1 MRSKQLQPTR
11 PRTWVLV
18 FDTGDDPVPELERF
32 AQQQGARSRGDP
44 AQLVRVHDPE
54 SGLALIDLRRAK

>member
-32 AQQQGARSRGDP
+32 AQQHGLRGAHFTGIGAFSDAKQAP
-44 AQLVRVHDPE
+44 A
-54 SGLALIDLRRAK
+54 

>member
-1 MRSKQLQPTR
+1 MIGRGGTDMRSKQLQPTR

-32 AQQQGARSRGDP
+32 AQQHGLRGAHFTGIGAFSDAKQAP
-44 AQLVRVHDPE
+44 A
-54 SGLALIDLRRAK
+54 